1 MALDFD
7 TIFITGSQG
16 SGKGTQ
22 ANRLAAKLDFF
33 QWDMGVI
40 LREILKE
47 NGPLAEKVS
56 PIDKGIFLTDEVII
70 EVSEDRLKKIPPT
83 KGIIFDGLPR
93 RPVQARFLID
103 FLKSQQRK
111 KPVTL
116 FIDVPRAIVLE
127 RMMLRS
133 KNEGRADD
141 TPEVINKRLQFFD
154 EVIRPLMDYLK
165 KETRF
170 ISVDGTPS
178 VEVVEKSIDTALG
191 I

>member
-127 RMMLRS
+127 RMMLRA